1 MGRVDR
7 CVQIRTFQR
16 EWLVSW
22 LMFGSSL
29 CWPVVWLV
37 SLLSSFLFGNLVVSM
52 RGWLVCSFVGW
63 WFGLVS
69 WFVVGWWWL
78 VGGWWWWLVG
88 GWLVVSWWL
97 VGGWLLVPGWF
108 VGWWLVIGAWL
119 VCWLVVWLVCLFV
132 TLLVYWLII

>member
-88 GWLVVSWWL
+88 GWLVVVVSW
-97 VGGWLLVPGWF
+97 WF
-108 VGWWLVIGAWL
+108 VGW
-119 VCWLVVWLVCLFV
+119 LVVGYWCLVGLLVGGLVGLFV
-132 TLLVYWLII
+132 RYFVSLLVNNFIG

>member
-1 MGRVDR
+1 
-7 CVQIRTFQR
+7 
-16 EWLVSW
+16 
-22 LMFGSSL
+22 MFDLSL
-29 CWPVVWLV
+29 CWSVVWLV

-88 GWLVVSWWL
+88 GWLVVVSW
-97 VGGWLLVPGWF
+97 WF
-108 VGWWLVIGAWL
+108 VGW
-119 VCWLVVWLVCLFV
+119 LVVGYWCLVGLLVGGLFV
-132 TLLVYWLII
+132 CSLLC

>member
-97 VGGWLLVPGWF
+97 VGGWLVVVVSWWF
-108 VGWWLVIGAWL
+108 VGW
-119 VCWLVVWLVCLFV
+119 LVVGYWCLVGLLVGGLFV
-132 TLLVYWLII
+132 CSLLC

>member
-88 GWLVVSWWL
+88 GWLVVVVSW
-97 VGGWLLVPGWF
+97 WF
-108 VGWWLVIGAWL
+108 VGW
-119 VCWLVVWLVCLFV
+119 LVVGYWCLVGLLVGGLVGLFV
-132 TLLVYWLII
+132 RYFVSLLVNNLIG